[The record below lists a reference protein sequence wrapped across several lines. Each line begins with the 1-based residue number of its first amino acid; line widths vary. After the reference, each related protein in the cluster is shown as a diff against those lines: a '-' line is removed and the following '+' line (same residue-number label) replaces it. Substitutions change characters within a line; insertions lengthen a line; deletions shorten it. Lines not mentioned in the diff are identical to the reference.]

1 MGRIESCK
9 PDTYSRVVSRKAVV
23 LSIVSALA
31 VALLPFLGGCQRAKT
46 PVSEHTVVE
55 KADVTINFNG
65 MPAMQAVAFYEQLAG
80 QKVAAPTAGYPSSV
94 VRLHTEAPIT
104 KQQAMQLIE
113 DALKQQAHVALQHGA
128 DGSLSAVLV
137 NE

>member
-1 MGRIESCK
+1 
-9 PDTYSRVVSRKAVV
+9 
-23 LSIVSALA
+23 
-31 VALLPFLGGCQRAKT
+31 
-46 PVSEHTVVE
+46 
-55 KADVTINFNG
+55 
-65 MPAMQAVAFYEQLAG
+65 
-80 QKVAAPTAGYPSSV
+80 